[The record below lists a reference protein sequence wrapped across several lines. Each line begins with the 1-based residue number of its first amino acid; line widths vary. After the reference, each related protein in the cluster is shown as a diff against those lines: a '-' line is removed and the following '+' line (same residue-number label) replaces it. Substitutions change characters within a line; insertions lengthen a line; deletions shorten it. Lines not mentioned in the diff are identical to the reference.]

1 MMLFPPLSMP
11 SLVVPLRPL
20 PAILRNLLQGLLY
33 VQTRTLK
40 GEARFRAHV
49 SLMLTSLDRY
59 FTYAAGSRLF
69 RQVPTESFRFGSA
82 LVPQCWLCLVV
93 AGGGGARER
102 ERVCVRARV
111 SVTLDD
117 GIVGIAPLGG
127 VTGRH
132 SFHSNR
138 VPACQEYVDRATEKG
153 RERETLGTCSLTEG
167 LQDERDMHDMPT

>member
-40 GEARFRAHV
+40 GESRFRAHV

-69 RQVPTESFRFGSA
+69 RQVPIESFRFGSA

-102 ERVCVRARV
+102 ASVCESTCFGDPRRWNCRYCTSRRCYGQAFISFQPRPSLPRVRR
-111 SVTLDD
+111 
-117 GIVGIAPLGG
+117 
-127 VTGRH
+127 
-132 SFHSNR
+132 
-138 VPACQEYVDRATEKG
+138 
-153 RERETLGTCSLTEG
+153 
-167 LQDERDMHDMPT
+167 